1 MNDDRID
8 DYILGRLDENGKK
21 TFVEEMDKDEYLRA
35 DTTLTAD
42 IADALGRREEKVMK
56 MKKWER
62 EITVRNRIRKA
73 VIWSG
78 AVAACVTLLLVA
90 GWPYT
95 YYGLQDKDFL
105 ASRGGE
111 SFESLWES
119 QDYDKALASIEA
131 SILSSE
137 KDMVMLASK
146 KDELTA
152 QESYRLEYLKLTHY
166 ELRWA
171 KIQTLLKMRDYA
183 SAYDETSVF
192 VTEDGPYK
200 EKAEKL
206 MKKLKIR
213 R

>member
-1 MNDDRID
+1 MDLNDDRID

-21 TFVEEMDKDEYLRA
+21 AFAEEMDKDDYLRA

-56 MKKWER
+56 MQKWER
-62 EITVRNRIRKA
+62 ERERERSVRNRIRKT

-78 AVAACVTLLLVA
+78 AVAACVSLLLVA

-95 YYGLQDKDFL
+95 YYGLQDRDFL
-105 ASRGGE
+105 ASRGGT

-119 QDYDKALASIEA
+119 KDYDGALSSIEE
-131 SILSSE
+131 SILSAE
-137 KDMVMLASK
+137 EDMSLLTS

-152 QESYRLEYLKLTHY
+152 QEAYRLEYLKLTHY

-183 SAYDETSVF
+183 SAYDETAVF
-192 VTEDGPYK
+192 VKED
-200 EKAEKL
+200 
-206 MKKLKIR
+206 
-213 R
+213 